1 MYWCSPVLVKDSPYT
16 RFLKQITLDFT
27 KGVSMDNL
35 AKNNVK
41 IKCETTDSS
50 VLPITLKK
58 MTLLFS
64 IMSIAIVAS
73 ILVLIFECCKPPDFK
88 HDEETLIETDD
99 QLESDECG
107 DDVSL
112 EEMQH
117 ELQQLFTKATK
128 YRGKMKKLLNQKTTQ
143 VTSTVV
149 HGQNNHSHHKKS

>member
-1 MYWCSPVLVKDSPYT
+1 MYWCSPVLIKDSPYT

-35 AKNNVK
+35 AKNKVK
-41 IKCETTDSS
+41 MKCETIDSS

-73 ILVLIFECCKPPDFK
+73 ILALIFECCKPPNPK
-88 HDEETLIETDD
+88 HDEATLIETEN

-128 YRGKMKKLLNQKTTQ
+128 YRGKIKKLLNQKTTK